1 MMQNLIRD
9 IEARIEESSER
20 SQFNEKQERWSEA
33 DFYAGKA
40 SAFGDVKILIE
51 KTHKEN
57 EINPGVLT
65 IADHYGLNHQLEK
78 CKEELNELIEAL
90 GSNCD
95 THLAEEIAD
104 VEIMI
109 SQIKYLRN
117 IPDEQV
123 DVIKKYKIQRQLRR
137 IAKENSLSNP
147 KNCKELYDAGKD
159 VSSGLRQGIL
169 DAMKEQSHECDTI
182 KSPSHYMLDGLNVES
197 IDVIKAVLGEDG
209 LKAHCRGCT
218 LKYLLRADKKNRTED
233 LKKARVYLNWE
244 IEYGC
249 DN

>member
-1 MMQNLIRD
+1 M
-9 IEARIEESSER
+9 
-20 SQFNEKQERWSEA
+20 
-33 DFYAGKA
+33 G
-40 SAFGDVKILIE
+40 
-51 KTHKEN
+51 
-57 EINPGVLT
+57 
-65 IADHYGLNHQLEK
+65 
-78 CKEELNELIEAL
+78 
-90 GSNCD
+90 GSNN

-123 DVIKKYKIQRQLRR
+123 DVIKQYKIQRQLRR
-137 IAKENSLSNP
+137 IENGDGAQRVKS
-147 KNCKELYDAGKD
+147 EQD
-159 VSSGLRQGIL
+159 V
-169 DAMKEQSHECDTI
+169 I
-182 KSPSHYMLDGLNVES
+182 KSPSHYMLDGLNVEA

-209 LKAHCRGCT
+209 FKAHCRGCA

>member
-1 MMQNLIRD
+1 M
-9 IEARIEESSER
+9 
-20 SQFNEKQERWSEA
+20 
-33 DFYAGKA
+33 
-40 SAFGDVKILIE
+40 
-51 KTHKEN
+51 
-57 EINPGVLT
+57 INKDLKH
-65 IADHYGLNHQLEK
+65 IADHYGLEHQLGK
-78 CKEELNELIEAL
+78 CKEELGELIEAIDSL
-90 GSNCD
+90 D
-95 THLAEEIAD
+95 ERAIIEEVAD

-137 IAKENSLSNP
+137 IK
-147 KNCKELYDAGKD
+147 DGDGAGRVKSEQD
-159 VSSGLRQGIL
+159 V
-169 DAMKEQSHECDTI
+169 I
-182 KSPSHYMLDGLNVES
+182 KSPSHYMLDGLNVEA

-209 LKAHCRGCT
+209 FKAHCRGCA

>member
-9 IEARIEESSER
+9 IEARIKENSER
-20 SQFNEKQERWSEA
+20 SEFNEKQERWSEA

-57 EINPGVLT
+57 EIKRGVIT
-65 IADHYGLNHQLEK
+65 IADYYGLEGQTKK
-78 CKEELNELIEAL
+78 CEEELNELIEAL
-90 GSNCD
+90 GGSNN

-123 DVIKKYKIQRQLRR
+123 DVIKQYKIQRQLRR
-137 IAKENSLSNP
+137 IENGDGVQRVKS
-147 KNCKELYDAGKD
+147 EQD
-159 VSSGLRQGIL
+159 V
-169 DAMKEQSHECDTI
+169 I

-197 IDVIKAVLGEDG
+197 IDVIRAVLGIEG
-209 LKAHCRGCT
+209 FKKHCRGCA